1 MTGLLLAKPWEGH
14 RNEAFAEYVL
24 SSIATVVR
32 VPRQA
37 DFGFDLLCTLTRYA
51 GNVLY
56 AGRSFGDL
64 ATHNSF
70 LLDIEVCQR
79 LSEAKKRLGQGNADI
94 DVILLD
100 LGLPDSAGYET
111 FNGIHQQAPKIPI
124 VVLSGLEDEELAMRT
139 VREGAQDYLVKNEL
153 IGDLLLR
160 SLHYSVERMRAKE
173 ALRQARDDLLQRT
186 TELASANEALKD
198 MVSQV
203 SDAGEAVRKSLQGII
218 QSISLII
225 ETRDPY
231 TAGHQ
236 RSVANLARAIALVM
250 GLPPERIEG
259 IRLAATVHDLG
270 KISIPA
276 EILSKPTRLTEA
288 EISMIR
294 IHPRSGYEILK
305 KVEFPWPIAQIVL
318 QHHERIDGSGYPQGL
333 RGPDILLEAK
343 ILGVADVMDAM
354 CSHRP
359 YRASIG
365 IDKALAEISQ
375 NRGILYDP
383 EVVDACLKYFQ
394 EKLAALPTAKK
405 SYKHLISSPPSLPAA
420 P

>member
-1 MTGLLLAKPWEGH
+1 MEGFVSHLTYWVFSAWGELNMIPADLKVLLIEDDPNDVIILKNYLAGH
-14 RNEAFAEYVL
+14 CSCLPNL
-24 SSIATVVR
+24 
-32 VPRQA
+32 
-37 DFGFDLLCTLTRYA
+37 
-51 GNVLY
+51 
-56 AGRSFGDL
+56 
-64 ATHNSF
+64 
-70 LLDIEVCQR
+70 EVCQR
-79 LSEAKKRLGQGNADI
+79 LAEAKKRLGQGKPEF

-100 LGLPDSAGYET
+100 LGLPDSAGFET
-111 FNGIHQQAPKIPI
+111 FTGIYQQAPKIPI
-124 VVLSGLEDEELAMRT
+124 VVLSGLDDEELAIRT
-139 VREGAQDYLVKNEL
+139 VREGAQDYLVKDKL

-160 SLHYSVERMRAKE
+160 SMLYSVERMRARE
-173 ALRQARDDLLQRT
+173 AFLQARDLEDRVRERT
-186 TELASANEALKD
+186 AELASANEALRG
-198 MVSQV
+198 MVSKING
-203 SDAGEAVRKSLQGII
+203 AREAVSKALRGII
-218 QSISLII
+218 QIISLII

-276 EILSKPTRLTEA
+276 EILSKPSRLTEA
-288 EISMIR
+288 EMSMIR
-294 IHPRSGYEILK
+294 IHPRSGYEILR

-359 YRASIG
+359 YRPGIG

-394 EKLAALPTAKK
+394 EKLATLPITKK
-405 SYKHLISSPPSLPAA
+405 SYNHLISSQLSLPIQ

>member
-1 MTGLLLAKPWEGH
+1 MIPADLKVLLIEDSPEDVLLLKNYLTTH
-14 RNEAFAEYVL
+14 R
-24 SSIATVVR
+24 S
-32 VPRQA
+32 
-37 DFGFDLLCTLTRYA
+37 C
-51 GNVLY
+51 
-56 AGRSFGDL
+56 
-64 ATHNSF
+64 
-70 LLDIEVCQR
+70 LLDIQVCHR
-79 LSEAKKRLGQGNADI
+79 LAEAKKRLGQGKADF

-100 LGLPDSAGYET
+100 LGLPDSEGLET
-111 FNGIHQQAPKIPI
+111 FSAIHQQAPKIPV
-124 VVLSGLEDEELAMRT
+124 VVLSGRQDEELAIRT
-139 VREGAQDYLVKNEL
+139 VREGAQDYLVKGQIN
-153 IGDLLLR
+153 GALLVR
-160 SLHYSVERMRAKE
+160 SLRYSVERMRAKE

-198 MVSQV
+198 MVSRV
-203 SDAGEAVRKSLQGII
+203 SDAGEAVHKSLQGII

-259 IRLAATVHDLG
+259 IRLAAIVHDLG

-276 EILSKPTRLTEA
+276 EILSKPSRLTEA
-288 EISMIR
+288 EMSMIR
-294 IHPRSGYEILK
+294 IHPRSGYEILS

-343 ILGVADVMDAM
+343 ILGLADVMDAM

-359 YRASIG
+359 YRPGIG
-365 IDKALAEISQ
+365 LEKALAEISQ

-383 EVVDACLKYFQ
+383 EVVDACVKYFQ
-394 EKLAALPTAKK
+394 EKLATLPVTKK
-405 SYKHLISSPPSLPAA
+405 SYRHLVSSPPA
-420 P
+420 PPGAL

>member
-1 MTGLLLAKPWEGH
+1 MIPEDLKVLLIEDNPNDVIILKNYLASHG
-14 RNEAFAEYVL
+14 
-24 SSIATVVR
+24 SS
-32 VPRQA
+32 
-37 DFGFDLLCTLTRYA
+37 
-51 GNVLY
+51 
-56 AGRSFGDL
+56 
-64 ATHNSF
+64 

-79 LSEAKKRLGQGNADI
+79 LSEAKKRLGQGKPDI

-100 LGLPDSAGYET
+100 LGLPDSEGLET
-111 FNGIHQQAPKIPI
+111 FTGIHQQAPKIPI
-124 VVLSGLEDEELAMRT
+124 VVLSGLDDEELAMRT
-139 VREGAQDYLVKNEL
+139 VREGAQDYLVKGKL
-153 IGDLLLR
+153 IGDLLSR
-160 SLHYSVERMRAKE
+160 SLRYSVERMRAKE

-198 MVSQV
+198 MVSKV
-203 SDAGEAVRKSLQGII
+203 SAAGEAVRKSLQGII
-218 QSISLII
+218 QIISLII

-276 EILSKPTRLTEA
+276 EILSKPSRLTEA
-288 EISMIR
+288 EMSMIR

-359 YRASIG
+359 YRPGIG

-394 EKLAALPTAKK
+394 EKLATLPITKK
-405 SYKHLISSPPSLPAA
+405 SYKHLISSQPALPVA

>member
-1 MTGLLLAKPWEGH
+1 M
-14 RNEAFAEYVL
+14 
-24 SSIATVVR
+24 
-32 VPRQA
+32 
-37 DFGFDLLCTLTRYA
+37 TLTFS
-51 GNVLY
+51 GIIWQPIIL
-56 AGRSFGDL
+56 SFWTLKFASAYPRPKSAWVRGMP
-64 ATHNSF
+64 N
-70 LLDIEVCQR
+70 
-79 LSEAKKRLGQGNADI
+79 I

-160 SLHYSVERMRAKE
+160 SLRYSVERMRAKE

-359 YRASIG
+359 YRAGIG
-365 IDKALAEISQ
+365 IEKALAEISQ